1 MKGASDLGTSKEI
14 QQSVQNESE
23 RLVVTIAQLL
33 LEEVSKDRQR
43 DRLMNELIMN
53 GLKNR

>member
-1 MKGASDLGTSKEI
+1 MKGASDLGTLKEI

-33 LEEVSKDRQR
+33 LEEVSKERQR
-43 DRLMNELIMN
+43 DRWMNELSMN